1 MVRLW
6 ILPVFCFFS
15 LIVTGD
21 EVARQN
27 QTSREI
33 FAPSDQPRPE
43 YLKAVRGEVFGQKIT
58 RVTGDPGAPVSDTN
72 IVWSRPARHI
82 YSMVAAWDCSDSLL
96 AIRNAG
102 ATKID
107 GSGAYEWLLAIGP
120 DYQKKIPLQTSF
132 TEFRWRN
139 ATPKRMLLI
148 TPHGLSDYDPL
159 ANKTRPIPLDQSIL
173 SLYTDIGL
181 SSQGN
186 LSDDDRLIAL
196 IGTHRETGV
205 RHALIVS
212 LEKNEILAQLPFD
225 IPRLDFATVSP
236 KGRFLVV
243 NGEFTK
249 GEADRTRVYS
259 FDGQQI
265 GQQWDPYGLPSH
277 YDLTTDSEGREIAV
291 GVAKSRAPG
300 IDPGSLVSRDLET
313 GEIKLLLRGGYAMHI
328 SCRNLKLPGWAFVS
342 YSRIDMATY
351 PPFSNELIAVRT
363 DGSETFRRICQFQ
376 SESDDYWC
384 QPQACPNFSGTRA
397 IFASN
402 WRVAGNGAEAYV
414 VETGVSLK

>member
-1 MVRLW
+1 MNRLW
-6 ILPVFCFFS
+6 ILTAIFFVS
-15 LIVTGD
+15 SIVAGD
-21 EVARQN
+21 EDAQRN

-33 FAPSDQPRPE
+33 FAPSDKPRPD
-43 YLKAVRGEVFGQKIT
+43 YLKTIRGEVFGQKIT
-58 RVTGDPGAPVSDTN
+58 RVTGDRGTQVSDTN
-72 IVWSRPARHI
+72 ILWSQPARHI

-102 ATKID
+102 ASKID

-120 DYQKKIPLQTSF
+120 DYRKKIPLQASF
-132 TEFRWRN
+132 TEFRWWN
-139 ATPKRMLLI
+139 TKPKRMLLI
-148 TPHGLSDYDPL
+148 TPDGLSDFDPVEIQ
-159 ANKTRPIPLDQSIL
+159 TVPINLDKSIL
-173 SLYTDIGL
+173 SQYTNIGL

-186 LSDDDRLIAL
+186 LSDDDKLIAL
-196 IGTHRETGV
+196 IGTHRQTGI

-212 LEKNEILAQLPFD
+212 LEKSEVLAQIPFD

-236 KGRFLVV
+236 GGRFLLV
-243 NGEFTK
+243 NGEFTA
-249 GEADRTRVYS
+249 GEADRTRVY
-259 FDGQQI
+259 DLEGNPI

-277 YDLTTDSEGREIAV
+277 YDLTTDREGREIAV

-300 IDPGSLVSRDLET
+300 IDPGSLISRDLES

-351 PPFSNELIAVRT
+351 PPFNNELIAVKT
-363 DGSETFRRICQFQ
+363 DGSGKFRRICQFQ

-384 QPQACPNFSGTRA
+384 QPQACPNFRGTEA
-397 IFASN
+397 VFASN

-414 VETGVSLK
+414 VEADMVSE